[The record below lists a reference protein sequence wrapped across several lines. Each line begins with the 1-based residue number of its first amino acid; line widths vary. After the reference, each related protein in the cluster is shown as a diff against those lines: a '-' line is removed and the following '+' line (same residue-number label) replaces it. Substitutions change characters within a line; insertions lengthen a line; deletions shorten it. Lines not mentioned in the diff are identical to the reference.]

1 MSGQMDRTAKAH
13 ASQTGGRDRCG
24 SHKMTLRTDRV
35 THGMADE
42 AQGDES
48 WGTQK
53 GEEEKGN
60 MDHGTGG

>member
-1 MSGQMDRTAKAH
+1 
-13 ASQTGGRDRCG
+13 
-24 SHKMTLRTDRV
+24 MTLRTDRV